1 MSNETPGLPIKIVIP
16 GGSGKVEVASAAFYR
31 TQYNS
36 NIQIVIPAGSSSGGL
51 TVNNIFP
58 ILPSGTF
65 NISASTD
72 TVIANPQYFN
82 VVNAVNIVHNI
93 KLLVKMQKTDGT
105 NYSNYRELRCYPT
118 KLDGTPYNVSV
129 GANSQP
135 ATGDLADIFIA
146 GKISHSIGDN
156 ITLGF
161 QVAQVSGASSD
172 TLLTIFRIDWL
183 AMTV

>member
-1 MSNETPGLPIKIVIP
+1 MSDETPGLPVKLIMP
-16 GGSGKVEVASAAFYR
+16 SGSGKVEVASAAFYR
-31 TQYNS
+31 TQFNS

-51 TVNNIFP
+51 TVNNTFP

-72 TVIANPQYFN
+72 NIIANPQYFT
-82 VVNAVNIVHNI
+82 AVDTINIVHNI

-105 NYSNYRELRCYPT
+105 NYTNYRELRCYPT
-118 KLDGTPYNVSV
+118 RLDGTPYTVSV

-146 GKISHSIGDN
+146 GKISHAIGDQ

-161 QVAQVSGASSD
+161 QVAHVSGASSD

-183 AMTV
+183 VMSV